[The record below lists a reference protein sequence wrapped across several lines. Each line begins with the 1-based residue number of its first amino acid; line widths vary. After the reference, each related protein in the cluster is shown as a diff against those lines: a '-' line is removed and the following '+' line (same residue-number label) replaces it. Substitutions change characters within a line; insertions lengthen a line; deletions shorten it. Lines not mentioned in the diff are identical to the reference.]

1 MAKSGM
7 ASCLVLVSRPGSHWQ
22 APIGVLQN
30 VCNAACVRYV
40 KIHGA
45 IAQAV
50 SGKGEHGADTIA
62 SDIQKVAVK
71 IPLGW
76 RRYAMRNKALE
87 TLETLEALHLML
99 VGALTSLSLVSE
111 LQRQVLAKISPAF
124 GGCLQSQHGHQNL
137 AAITLLRFP
146 TERHL
151 PSHQ

>member
-1 MAKSGM
+1 MTKYGM
-7 ASCLVLVSRPGSHWQ
+7 ASCLIFVSRPGSHWQ
-22 APIGVLQN
+22 APIGMLQN

-40 KIHGA
+40 EIHGA

-62 SDIQKVAVK
+62 SDIKKVAVK

-87 TLETLEALHLML
+87 TLGALHLML
-99 VGALTSLSLVSE
+99 VDALTSLSLVSE
-111 LQRQVLAKISPAF
+111 LQRQVLAEISPAF
-124 GGCLQSQHGHQNL
+124 GDCLQSQHGHQNL